1 MVYLEAVGHDHTGG
15 LGIDGEV
22 NVENP
27 AAFIAVKVAVLLHV
41 GTITRGGAV
50 EIHVADEAALDQGV
64 EAIVNRGHRDVRHAL
79 FGAQEDVLHP
89 GMIALVEEHVV
100 HVLPLRRET
109 EAAIGEPLIQAVARF
124 TMSVRTQ
131 DSYMITEGGGVSI
144 FGIILNRA

>member
-1 MVYLEAVGHDHTGG
+1 MVYLEAVGHDHTRGF
-15 LGIDGEV
+15 GIGGEV
-22 NVENP
+22 DVKNT
-27 AAFIAVKVAVLLHV
+27 AAFIAVKMAVLLHV
-41 GTITRGGAV
+41 GAVAGGGAV
-50 EIHVADEAALDQGV
+50 EVDVADEAALDQGV
-64 EAIVNRGHRDVRHAL
+64 EAIVNCGHGDVRHAL

-89 GMIALVEEHVV
+89 GMIALLEEHVV